1 MIQDDKKSGDRGFKS
16 RPQQSKQ
23 MKEKIMISL
32 RHPGKCSVCG
42 KNKEVVTF
50 GNTKTR
56 EVAYICEE
64 CSKKLEIKTST
75 FVKKYGKKD
84 EEPFKPGI
92 RFLPGKK
99 VESK

>member
-1 MIQDDKKSGDRGFKS
+1 MIRNPEIASSNLATDIGS
-16 RPQQSKQ
+16 

-42 KNKEVVTF
+42 KNIEVVTF
-50 GNTKTR
+50 GDMKTR
-56 EVAYICEE
+56 KVAYVCEE
-64 CSKKLEIKTST
+64 CSKKLNMKTST

-92 RFLPGKK
+92 RFLPGEKEIK
-99 VESK
+99 DE

>member
-1 MIQDDKKSGDRGFKS
+1 MIRNPEIAGSIPATDIE
-16 RPQQSKQ
+16 

-42 KNKEVVTF
+42 KNIEVVTL
-50 GNTKTR
+50 GNTRTSK
-56 EVAYICEE
+56 VAYVCEE
-64 CSKKLEIKTST
+64 CSKKLKMKTST

-92 RFLPGKK
+92 RFLPGGNEIKGK
-99 VESK
+99 

>member
-1 MIQDDKKSGDRGFKS
+1 L
-16 RPQQSKQ
+16 

-42 KNKEVVTF
+42 KEIEVVTF

-56 EVAYICEE
+56 KVAYVCEE
-64 CSKKLEIKTST
+64 CSKKLDMKSST
-75 FVKKYGKKD
+75 FVEKYGKKN

-92 RFLPGKK
+92 RFLPGNKETERK
-99 VESK
+99 